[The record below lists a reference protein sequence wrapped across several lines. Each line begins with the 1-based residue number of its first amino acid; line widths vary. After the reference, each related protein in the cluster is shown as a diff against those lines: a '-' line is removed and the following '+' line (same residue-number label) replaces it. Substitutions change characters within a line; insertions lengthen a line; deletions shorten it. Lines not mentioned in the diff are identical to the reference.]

1 MASYGPIAT
10 VEAFLKARKKRLEKL
25 PLKSGFNKNKIESL
39 KK

>member
-10 VEAFLKARKKRLEKL
+10 VEALLKARKKRLEKS
-25 PLKSGFNKNKIESL
+25 LKSGFIKKI